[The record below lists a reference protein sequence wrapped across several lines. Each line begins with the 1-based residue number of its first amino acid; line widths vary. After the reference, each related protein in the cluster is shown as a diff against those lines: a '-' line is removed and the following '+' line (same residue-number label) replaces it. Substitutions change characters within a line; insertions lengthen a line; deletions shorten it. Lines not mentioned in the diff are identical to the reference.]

1 MRAVPIPALLI
12 TAFLV
17 SCGTGGTTIHS
28 SLAQERAGSYQN
40 PLRIATSDGVQLE
53 SCPDPSIIRGQTPG
67 DSYFYLYCTAEMF
80 TDYGR
85 LHWMAISKSQDL
97 VNWNYVGDVFAHKP
111 SFVASDGYLWAPD
124 IEFFNGKYYLYYAV
138 SNTNTGGSAI
148 FVATSDRPTGP
159 WTTYSTPVVEPE
171 PVPGRG
177 MRSTID
183 PAIVTDG
190 DQRYIFYGSFD
201 GGISARALSPDGLSS
216 DRSSQ
221 MQITLPDRYEA
232 AYVIKRDGYFYLMVS
247 AGACCDGTLS
257 GYGVF
262 VARSPDALG
271 PYIDKDGNSVLES
284 RVGGTP
290 VLAMNGNRWI
300 GPGHNAVITDS
311 AGTDWMI
318 YHAIDVNK
326 PYFAGSWTRRPAMI
340 DRLDWIDGWPV
351 VRGGGGPSDSVQTAP
366 TTVIA
371 SSNDPVAP
379 EAVSIPAPGALVDS
393 LSDDFDGPSL
403 SPRWG
408 WIRPPAPNTF
418 GLAEGALRFDSQPGD
433 IYQGQHSASLLTET
447 APSGDFIIEVK
458 LSSNVPLAG
467 SFNFAQGGVVIY
479 KDDSNYIKLVSVA
492 INDTRQI
499 EFAKQYVPVR
509 TPQYGST
516 FLASPADTTYLRI
529 VKRTVPGST
538 QELYSAYSSHD
549 GVNWEAG
556 GTWTHSLGASARI
569 GLVSMGR
576 TGFANFFD
584 YVHVYNLAK

>member
-1 MRAVPIPALLI
+1 MRILAIALLLL
-12 TAFLV
+12 TAILT

-40 PLRIATSDGVQLE
+40 PLRIATPDGVQLE
-53 SCPDPSIIRGQTPG
+53 SCPDPSIIRGQQPG
-67 DSYFYLYCTAEMF
+67 DNNFYLYCTAEMF
-80 TDYGR
+80 TDHGR
-85 LHWMAISKSQDL
+85 LHWMAISRSQDL
-97 VNWNYVGDVFAHKP
+97 VNWTYVGDVFANKP
-111 SFVASDGYLWAPD
+111 SFVAADGYLWAPD
-124 IEFFNGKYYLYYAV
+124 IQFLNGKYYLYYAV
-138 SNTNTGGSAI
+138 SNTKAGGAAI
-148 FVATSDRPTGP
+148 FVATSDGPTGP
-159 WTTYSTPVVEPE
+159 WTTHTTPVVEPE
-171 PVPGRG
+171 PVPGHG
-177 MRSTID
+177 MRPTID
-183 PAIVTDG
+183 PAIVADG
-190 DQRYIFYGSFD
+190 DQRYIFYGSFN
-201 GGISARALSPDGLSS
+201 GGISARALSPDGLTS

-221 MQITLPDRYEA
+221 VQIALPDRYEA
-232 AYVIKRDGYFYLMVS
+232 AYIIKRNGYFYLMVS
-247 AGACCDGTLS
+247 AGACCDGQLS

-262 VARSPDALG
+262 AARSPNALG
-271 PYIDKDGNSVLES
+271 PYIDKDGNSLLES

-351 VRGGGGPSDSVQTAP
+351 VRGGSGPSDSVQAAP
-366 TTVIA
+366 AIDTA
-371 SSNDPVAP
+371 SSDPVAP
-379 EAVSIPAPGALVDS
+379 TATPIPTPGTLVAS
-393 LSDDFDGPSL
+393 LSDDFDGRTL
-403 SPRWG
+403 SPRWT

-418 GLAEGALRFDSQPGD
+418 AVTDGALRFDSQPGD
-433 IYQGQHSASLLTET
+433 IYEGQHTASLLTEP
-447 APSGDFIIEVK
+447 APAGDFIVEVK

-467 SFNFAQGGVVIY
+467 GFNFAQGGVVIY

-499 EFAKQYVPVR
+499 EFAKQYVPIR

-529 VKRTVPGST
+529 VRRTQPGTT
-538 QELYSAYSSHD
+538 QELYSSYSSHD

-556 GTWTHSLGASARI
+556 GTWTHSLGRGARI

-576 TGFANFFD
+576 AGFSNYFD
-584 YVHVYNLAK
+584 YARVYSLAQ